1 MMLTVAV
8 LVLFTW
14 DVVPDADRYQ
24 LGCGLRPGR
33 YSKRYSSADTELTL
47 EIRDTA
53 PVYCAV
59 RAYDNA
65 SRLYSAYSNEVVVEP
80 TVQEREP
87 DMNEEVAL

>member
-1 MMLTVAV
+1 MLAAAV

-14 DVVPDADRYQ
+14 DVVPQADRYQ

-33 YSKRYSSADTELTL
+33 YTKRYSSADTDLTL
-47 EIRDTA
+47 EIRDNA

-59 RAYDNA
+59 RSYSNA
-65 SRLYSAYSNEVVVEP
+65 ARLYSDYSNEVVIEP
-80 TVQEREP
+80 VQPRDP